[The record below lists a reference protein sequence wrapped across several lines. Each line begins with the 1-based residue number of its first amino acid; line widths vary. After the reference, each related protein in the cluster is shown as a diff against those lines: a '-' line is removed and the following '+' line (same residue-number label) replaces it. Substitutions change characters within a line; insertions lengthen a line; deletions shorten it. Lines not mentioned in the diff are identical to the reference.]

1 MSSLPFPNSTN
12 KWSGLSESK
21 HPLIQDLIRIW
32 EESPGYI
39 LPQNSFIKDKAKL
52 EALIDSLIEMQK
64 QKAQLPAK
72 ALLVRPTSASAAI
85 SSTASKAAPVEK
97 SEEDKSWEKNLASAL
112 AVTRINPKAG
122 SDSKVPAIP
131 AFPDLSKIPG
141 AAEKLAEL
149 KVLDNVIEPPKAIP
163 KTINIHV
170 IILYAISLSAF
181 IISLIAY
188 RSRPF

>member
-1 MSSLPFPNSTN
+1 MSGLPFPNSTN

-39 LPQNSFIKDKAKL
+39 LPQNSFIKDKVKL

-64 QKAQLPAK
+64 QKVQLPAK
-72 ALLVRPTSASAAI
+72 ALLVKAPSMEAPAHVEQ
-85 SSTASKAAPVEK
+85 KAAPLEK
-97 SEEDKSWEKNLASAL
+97 SEEDKNWEKNLASAL
-112 AVTRINPKAG
+112 AVTRINPKAA
-122 SDSKVPAIP
+122 SDSKVPKLP
-131 AFPDLSKIPG
+131 AFPDLAKIPG

-149 KVLDNVIEPPKAIP
+149 KVLDNVVEQPKEAPKAMNVHLI
-163 KTINIHV
+163 V
-170 IILYAISLSAF
+170 LYALSLSAL
-181 IISLIAY
+181 IIALIAY